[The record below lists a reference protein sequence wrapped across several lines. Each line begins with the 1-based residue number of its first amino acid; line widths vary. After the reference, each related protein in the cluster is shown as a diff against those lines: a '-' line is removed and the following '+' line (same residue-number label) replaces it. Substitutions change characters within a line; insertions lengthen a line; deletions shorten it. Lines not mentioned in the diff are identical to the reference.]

1 MERVNQEGEYCTE
14 GRFGIG
20 FKFWTYHFNTA
31 KLEAENWCC
40 EYTADLKNV
49 RLESSNIS
57 EGMRLTFSNS
67 KNNKTKED
75 MTPEEREEE
84 SRRKDLE
91 EKLVRFCDDPK

>member
-1 MERVNQEGEYCTE
+1 MQ
-14 GRFGIG
+14 
-20 FKFWTYHFNTA
+20 
-31 KLEAENWCC
+31 
-40 EYTADLKNV
+40 

-67 KNNKTKED
+67 NNKTKED

-91 EKLVRFCDDPK
+91 EKLLIL